1 MQKEAKNKMF
11 NMIPK
16 NIDFMGIL
24 RQISNSPNPGALFQQ
39 ALQQYPQLQMFIQT
53 WQNSQDPNALL
64 KQFFGN
70 TPQYQQIMQNIEG
83 KNQAQILDFLRNRYK
98 EQGINFDNLINLGSQ
113 LGIVK

>member
-1 MQKEAKNKMF
+1 ML

-24 RQISNSPNPGALFQQ
+24 RTISNSSNPGALFQQ
-39 ALQQYPQLQMFIQT
+39 ALKQYPQLQTLIQT
-53 WQNSQDPNALL
+53 WQNSQEPQALL

-83 KNQAQILDFLRNRYK
+83 KNQAQIMEYLRNRYK
-98 EQGINFDNLINLGSQ
+98 EQGVNFDNLINLGNQ
-113 LGIVK
+113 FGLIK

>member
-1 MQKEAKNKMF
+1 ML

-24 RQISNSPNPGALFQQ
+24 RTISNSSNPGVLFQQ
-39 ALQQYPQLQMFIQT
+39 ALKQYPQLQTLIQT
-53 WQNSQDPNALL
+53 WQNSQNPQALL

-83 KNQAQILDFLRNRYK
+83 KNQAQIMEYLRNRYK
-98 EQGINFDNLINLGSQ
+98 EQGVNFDNLINLGNQ
-113 LGIVK
+113 FGLIK